1 MALAV
6 EMQVITKK
14 FGNFTAN
21 DKVNLQLK
29 WAEIHGI
36 CGENG
41 AGKTT
46 LMNTLYGLHQPTAGE
61 IYIDGKRVVIHSPK
75 DSIALGIGMVQQHFS
90 LVPSMTVAENIVMG
104 KPPHAKNGLIDK
116 RKSIE
121 IVEEI
126 SRKYNL
132 TVNPSALVKE
142 LPVGLQQRVEILKA
156 LYLGANILIM
166 DEPTAV
172 LTPQEINQLF
182 ITLDELRNQGKSII
196 LITHKLSEVTA
207 ITDRITV
214 MRLGKTVGTID
225 TKETTEH
232 EIARMMVGREVLM
245 SVEKDISE
253 PKEIVLDVN
262 HISCSNDQGISVV
275 NDVSFCVRQGEI
287 VGIAGV
293 QGNGQTELIEAITG
307 LRKIRSGKI
316 SIGGNI
322 LGGNNTSR
330 QCRDLH
336 VGHIPEDRQ
345 EVGAARY
352 ASIRDNYLLYLHTLR
367 RFHKGIFLNYK
378 EFDKACIEGLAEY
391 DVRYNKIQDNA
402 SSLSGGNLQKL
413 IIAREMYTKPH
424 LLVAAQPTRGVD
436 IGATEFIHKQI
447 VAQRDLGSGVLLFS
461 NELSEIIS
469 LSDRILVMYRGQ
481 IIGEVDQVHA
491 TEEKLGL
498 WMAGIKDE
506 R

>member
-6 EMQVITKK
+6 EMRNITKK
-14 FGNFTAN
+14 FGDFVANENINFQ
-21 DKVNLQLK
+21 VK

-46 LMNTLYGLHQPTAGE
+46 LMNTLYGLHQPTSGE
-61 IYIDGKRVVIHSPK
+61 VYIDEKLTSIHSPK

-104 KPPHAKNGLIDK
+104 KPPHGRNGLIDRK
-116 RKSIE
+116 KSIA
-121 IVEEI
+121 IVNEL

-132 TVNPSALVKE
+132 VVDPAAHVKE

-172 LTPQEINQLF
+172 LTPQEISQLF
-182 ITLDELRNQGKSII
+182 TTLDGLRKQGKSII

-214 MRLGKTVGTID
+214 MRLGTVVGTIH
-225 TKETTEH
+225 TRSTSEH
-232 EIARMMVGREVLM
+232 EIARMMVGREVLL
-245 SVEKDISE
+245 SVEKDKSSPQE
-253 PKEIVLDVN
+253 VVLDVE
-262 HISCSNDQGISVV
+262 HITCSNNLGITAVD
-275 NDVSFCVRQGEI
+275 DVSLCVRGGEI
-287 VGIAGV
+287 VGVAGV
-293 QGNGQTELIEAITG
+293 QGNGQTELIEAVTG
-307 LRKIRSGKI
+307 LRKMRSGKVVI
-316 SIGGNI
+316 NGTV
-322 LGGNNTSR
+322 LGGANSPR
-330 QCRDLH
+330 QCRNLN

-352 ASIRDNYLLYLHTLR
+352 ASIRDNYLLYLHTLKK
-367 RFHKGIFLNYK
+367 FNHGCFLNYK
-378 EFDKACIEGLAEY
+378 AFDQTCEEGLKEY
-391 DVRYNKIQDNA
+391 DVRYSRIQDNA

-413 IIAREMYTKPH
+413 IIAREMYTRPR
-424 LLVAAQPTRGVD
+424 LLIAAQPTRGVD

-447 VAQRDLGSGVLLFS
+447 VAHRDAGNAVLLFS
-461 NELSEIIS
+461 NELSEIMS
-469 LSDRILVMYRGQ
+469 LSDRILVMFKGK
-481 IIGEVDQVHA
+481 IIGEIDQAHA

-498 WMAGIKDE
+498 WMAGINSDS
-506 R
+506 

>member
-1 MALAV
+1 MAFAV
-6 EMQVITKK
+6 EMRNITKK

-21 DKVNLQLK
+21 DNVNLQLE
-29 WAEIHGI
+29 WGEIHGI

-46 LMNTLYGLHQPTAGE
+46 LMNTLYGIHQPTEGK
-61 IYIDGKRVVIHSPK
+61 IYIDGNQVMIRSPK

-104 KPPHAKNGLIDK
+104 KPPHRKNGLIDK
-116 RKSIE
+116 KKSVE
-121 IVEEI
+121 IVEEL
-126 SRKYNL
+126 SRRYNL
-132 TVNPSALVKE
+132 IVEPTALVKE
-142 LPVGLQQRVEILKA
+142 IPVGLQQRVEILKA

-166 DEPTAV
+166 DEPTAI
-172 LTPQEINQLF
+172 LTPQEIHKLF
-182 ITLDELRNQGKSII
+182 ITLDELRKQGKSII

-214 MRLGKTVGTID
+214 MRLGKTVRTV
-225 TKETTEH
+225 KTTEVTER
-232 EIARMMVGREVLM
+232 EIAHMMVGREVLM
-245 SVEKDISE
+245 SIEKEAIE

-262 HISCSNDQGISVV
+262 HISCSNDQGVPAV

-307 LRKIRSGKI
+307 LRKIRSGRI
-316 SIGGNI
+316 SIDGNI
-322 LGGNNTSR
+322 LAGKNASR
-330 QCRDLH
+330 LCRDFQ

-345 EVGAARY
+345 ETGSARY
-352 ASIRDNYLLYLHTLR
+352 ASIRDNYLLYLHTLK
-367 RFHKGIFLNYK
+367 RFHRGIFLNYK
-378 EFDKACIEGLAEY
+378 EFDKVCIEGLTEY

-413 IIAREMYTKPH
+413 IIAREMYRKPQ

-447 VAQRDLGSGVLLFS
+447 VEQRDNGSGVLLFS
-461 NELSEIIS
+461 NELSEILS
-469 LSDRILVMYRGQ
+469 LSDRILVMYRGK
-481 IIGEVDQVHA
+481 IIGEIDQAHA
-491 TEEKLGL
+491 TEEMLGL
-498 WMAGIKDE
+498 WMAGIKAE

>member
-6 EMQVITKK
+6 EMHNITKK
-14 FGNFTAN
+14 FGNFVAN
-21 DKVNLQLK
+21 DRINFQLQ

-46 LMNTLYGLHQPTAGE
+46 LMNTLYGLHQPTSGD
-61 IYIDGKRVVIHSPK
+61 IFVDGKKAEIHSPK

-104 KPPHAKNGLIDK
+104 RPPYKKNGLID
-116 RKSIE
+116 RKKSLE
-121 IVEEI
+121 IVYEI
-126 SRKYNL
+126 SQKYNL
-132 TVNPSALVKE
+132 SVSPEATVGN
-142 LPVGLQQRVEILKA
+142 LPVGLRQRVEILKA

-172 LTPQEINQLF
+172 LTPQEIEQLF
-182 ITLDELRNQGKSII
+182 VTLAELKKQGKSII

-214 MRLGKTVGTID
+214 MRLGKVVGSLKTS
-225 TKETTEH
+225 ETTEH

-245 SVEKDISE
+245 NIEKSKAVPSE
-253 PKEIVLDVN
+253 EILNVDQVF
-262 HISCSNDQGISVV
+262 CSNDQGVPAV
-275 NDVSFCVRQGEI
+275 NGVSMYVRAGEI
-287 VGIAGV
+287 VGVAGV

-307 LRKIRSGKI
+307 LRKLRSGTIKI
-316 SIGGNI
+316 NGEVLEGKNAA
-322 LGGNNTSR
+322 R
-330 QCRDLH
+330 CCRDLQ

-345 EVGAARY
+345 DVGSARY
-352 ASIRDNYLLYLHTLR
+352 ASIRDNYLLYLHTLKK
-367 RFHKGIFLNYK
+367 FNKGIFLDYK
-378 EFDKACIEGLAEY
+378 TIDKECEKGLKEY
-391 DVRYNKIQDNA
+391 DVRYNRIQDNA

-413 IIAREMYTKPH
+413 IIAREMYTNPK

-436 IGATEFIHKQI
+436 IGATEFIHYQI
-447 VAQRDLGSGVLLFS
+447 IAHRDSGNAVLLFS
-461 NELSEIIS
+461 NELSEIMS
-469 LSDRILVMYRGQ
+469 LSDRILVMFKGR
-481 IIGEVDQVHA
+481 IIGEISQADA

-498 WMAGIKDE
+498 WMAGITDE
-506 R
+506 S

>member
-1 MALAV
+1 
-6 EMQVITKK
+6 
-14 FGNFTAN
+14 
-21 DKVNLQLK
+21 
-29 WAEIHGI
+29 
-36 CGENG
+36 
-41 AGKTT
+41 
-46 LMNTLYGLHQPTAGE
+46 
-61 IYIDGKRVVIHSPK
+61 
-75 DSIALGIGMVQQHFS
+75 
-90 LVPSMTVAENIVMG
+90 
-104 KPPHAKNGLIDK
+104 
-116 RKSIE
+116 
-121 IVEEI
+121 
-126 SRKYNL
+126 
-132 TVNPSALVKE
+132 
-142 LPVGLQQRVEILKA
+142 
-156 LYLGANILIM
+156 
-166 DEPTAV
+166 
-172 LTPQEINQLF
+172 
-182 ITLDELRNQGKSII
+182 
-196 LITHKLSEVTA
+196 
-207 ITDRITV
+207 
-214 MRLGKTVGTID
+214 MRLGKTVGAID

-245 SVEKDISE
+245 GVEKDISE

-262 HISCSNDQGISVV
+262 HISCSNDQGIPAV

-402 SSLSGGNLQKL
+402 SSLSGGNRQKL

-447 VAQRDLGSGVLLFS
+447 VAQRDSGSGVLLFS

-481 IIGEVDQVHA
+481 IIGEVDQIHA

>member
-6 EMQVITKK
+6 EMRDITKK
-14 FGNFTAN
+14 FGNFVAN
-21 DKVNLQLK
+21 ENINFQLE

-46 LMNTLYGLHQPTAGE
+46 LMNTLYGLHQPTSG
-61 IYIDGKRVVIHSPK
+61 IVYVNGNQVSIHSPK
-75 DSIALGIGMVQQHFS
+75 DSIELGIGMVQQHFS

-104 KPPHAKNGLIDK
+104 KPPHGKNGLVDK
-116 RKSIE
+116 KKSIT
-121 IVEEI
+121 IVNEL
-126 SRKYNL
+126 SRRYNL
-132 TVNPSALVKE
+132 VVDASSLVKE

-182 ITLDELRNQGKSII
+182 MTLDGLRKQGKSII

-214 MRLGKTVGTID
+214 MRLGKVVGTIE
-225 TKETTEH
+225 TEKTTEH
-232 EIARMMVGREVLM
+232 EIARMMVGREVLL
-245 SVEKDISE
+245 SVEKDDSKPQE
-253 PKEIVLDVN
+253 VVLDVN
-262 HISCSNDQGISVV
+262 HITCSNNQGIPAVD
-275 NDVSFCVRQGEI
+275 DVSFCVRKGEI
-287 VGIAGV
+287 VGVAGV
-293 QGNGQTELIEAITG
+293 QGNGQTELIEAVTG
-307 LRKIRSGKI
+307 LRKLRSGRIEI
-316 SIGGNI
+316 SGTL
-322 LGGNNTSR
+322 LGGKNPSR
-330 QCRDLH
+330 QCRNLH

-352 ASIRDNYLLYLHTLR
+352 ASIRDNYLLYLHTLKK
-367 RFHKGIFLNYK
+367 FNHGFLLDYK
-378 EFDKACIEGLAEY
+378 TFDKICGEGLREY

-413 IIAREMYTKPH
+413 IIAREMYTKPK

-447 VAQRDLGSGVLLFS
+447 VAHRDAGNAVLLFS
-461 NELSEIIS
+461 NELSEILS
-469 LSDRILVMYRGQ
+469 LSDRILVMFKGR
-481 IIGEVDQVHA
+481 IIGEIDQSHA

-498 WMAGIKDE
+498 WMAGIKSE
-506 R
+506 L